1 MRYIMFLDW
10 LIVVTNLR
18 QLDDASAIVKLEKY
32 DEERY

>member
-18 QLDDASAIVKLEKY
+18 QLDDASAIVKQEKY